1 MMKKILFGVLFLGLI
16 FLVGC
21 EPTEEVTEPQDNP
34 SITVS
39 EETFEVFVDQQ
50 KELTITVSETTS
62 TYEYVIGDETVVS
75 VDGDSFTGLK
85 VGSTTVTVR
94 LVDLPEITKTITI
107 TVKAKPMLI
116 AIGIEGSQEMELD
129 TTQVL
134 LAVASPLGADGDVEW
149 SVSDDTIISISATG
163 EITALEFGTV
173 TITAQ
178 SKTNSRIKGTIIIE
192 VVKPS
197 PTEVSVTGEEE
208 VAVEKKITLAA
219 AVFPVEAAQEVIWTV
234 DNTMVASIDDLGV
247 LTGLRTGVVVVTA
260 ATVAK
265 GTVLGTF
272 TVTVTGPDYIEVR
285 AAEDTGIMEVD
296 QEITMDVNV
305 YPLELAD
312 KSVTWSSSNP
322 EIATVSENGEVTAI
336 AVGSVVISATLN
348 ANSEIVGTYG
358 LSVLPKT
365 QNVDPLE
372 FVLRANT
379 PEPFIQEIVTY
390 GANDYNVGGA
400 NVRATIISSVS
411 KLFGAEHEVRTV
423 YMPNYE
429 THSNLAGINYITIHD
444 TGNTSGTSTAQ
455 GHVNFLAGL
464 PGVSWHYTVD
474 ENEIVQHLPDA
485 KRGAHAGN
493 STGNN
498 ESIGI
503 EMAVNF
509 RADHYRT
516 WQRSA
521 RLVAELLVKHNLGL
535 SKVRQH
541 YDWSGKDCPRTLRN
555 AGLYPMFTE
564 LIRFEYERLTTYS
577 EYEFE
582 FISHNTEIVSNEGRV
597 INRPLLTTTV
607 SYTINIT
614 KPGTDYSESV
624 TLHSTIPGRLAY

>member
-1 MMKKILFGVLFLGLI
+1 MKKILFGLLFLGLI

-21 EPTEEVTEPQDNP
+21 EPTEEITEPINEP

-39 EETFEVFVDQQ
+39 EESIEIFVDQEQ
-50 KELTITVSETTS
+50 EMIITVNDSTS
-62 TYEYVIGDETVVS
+62 TYEYTVTDQTVVS
-75 VDGDSFTGLK
+75 VDGDVFTGLK
-85 VGSTTVTVR
+85 AGTTTVIVR
-94 LVDLPEITKTITI
+94 LVDLPEVTKTITI

-116 AIGIEGSQEMELD
+116 GITIEGNVEMELD
-129 TTQVL
+129 TTQTL
-134 LAVASPLGADGDVEW
+134 IAVAAPLGADNTVIW
-149 SVSDDTIISISATG
+149 SVSDESVISITEDGVIA
-163 EITALEFGTV
+163 ALEFGTV

-178 SKTNSRIKGTIIIE
+178 SKSNSRIRGTIEIE

-197 PTEVSVTGEEE
+197 PTEVNVTGESE
-208 VAVEKKITLAA
+208 VMVEKKILLAA
-219 AVFPVEAAQEVIWTV
+219 SVLPIEAAQEVNWSV
-234 DNTMVASIDDLGV
+234 DNTMVASIDELGE

-260 ATVAK
+260 ATKVNN
-265 GTVLGTF
+265 TVLATF
-272 TVTVTGPDYIEVR
+272 TVTVNGPDYIEVR
-285 AAEDTGIMEVD
+285 TETETGVIEVE

-305 YPLELAD
+305 YPLEIVD

-322 EIATVSENGEVTAI
+322 EIASVTQTGDVTAH
-336 AVGSVVISATLN
+336 AVGSVIISATLN

-365 QNVDPLE
+365 QTVDPLE
-372 FVLRANT
+372 FILRANT

-390 GANDYNVGGA
+390 GANDYEVGGA

-411 KLFGAEHEVRTV
+411 KLFGADHEVRV
-423 YMPNYE
+423 EYMPKYD

-444 TGNTSGTSTAQ
+444 TGNTSGTATAQ
-455 GHVNFLAGL
+455 GHVNFLASL

-474 ENEIVQHLPDA
+474 EKEIVQHLPDA

-541 YDWSGKDCPRTLRN
+541 NDWSGKDCPRTLRN

-582 FISHNTEIVSNEGRV
+582 FISHNTEIVSHEGRV

-607 SYTINIT
+607 SYTVNVT
-614 KPGTDYSESV
+614 KPGTDYSESI
-624 TLHSTIPGRLAY
+624 TLYSTIPGRLAY

>member
-1 MMKKILFGVLFLGLI
+1 MKKILFGLLFLGLI

-21 EPTEEVTEPQDNP
+21 EPTEEITEPQEEP

-39 EETFEVFVDQQ
+39 EESIEIFVDQE
-50 KELTITVSETTS
+50 KEMTVTVSESTS
-62 TYEYVIGDETVVS
+62 TYEYTITDQTVVS
-75 VDGDSFTGLK
+75 VDGDVFTGLK
-85 VGSTTVTVR
+85 AGTTTVIVK
-94 LVDLPEITKTITI
+94 LVDAPEVTKTFTI
-107 TVKAKPMLI
+107 TVKAKPMLVSI
-116 AIGIEGSQEMELD
+116 TIDGNVEMELD
-129 TTQVL
+129 TTQTL
-134 LAVASPLGADGDVEW
+134 TAVVAPLGADKDVEW
-149 SVSDDTIISISATG
+149 SVSDETVISITEDG
-163 EITALEFGTV
+163 VITALEFGTV
-173 TITAQ
+173 VIIAQ
-178 SKTNSRIKGTIIIE
+178 SKSNSRIRGTIEIE

-197 PTEVSVTGEEE
+197 PTEVSVTGESA
-208 VAVEKKITLAA
+208 VLVEKKILLAA
-219 AVFPVEAAQEVIWTV
+219 AVLPIEAAQEVNWSV
-234 DNTMVASIDDLGV
+234 DNAMVASIDALGE

-260 ATVAK
+260 ATKVNN
-265 GTVLGTF
+265 TVLGTF
-272 TVTVTGPDYIEVR
+272 TVTVNGPDYIEVR
-285 AAEDTGIMEVD
+285 AENETGVMEVE

-322 EIATVSENGEVTAI
+322 EIATVSQTGEVTAL
-336 AVGSVVISATLN
+336 AVGSVLISATLN
-348 ANSEIVGTYG
+348 ANSEIIGTYG

-365 QNVDPLE
+365 QAVDPLE
-372 FVLRANT
+372 FILRANT

-390 GANDYNVGGA
+390 GANDYEVGGA

-411 KLFGAEHEVRTV
+411 KLFGADHEVRV
-423 YMPNYE
+423 EYMPNYAN
-429 THSNLAGINYITIHD
+429 HSNLAGINYITIHD
-444 TGNTSGTSTAQ
+444 TGNTSGTATAQ
-455 GHVNFLAGL
+455 GHVNFLASL

-474 ENEIVQHLPDA
+474 EKEIVQHLPDA
-485 KRGAHAGN
+485 KRGSHAGN

-535 SKVRQH
+535 NKVRQH
-541 YDWSGKDCPRTLRN
+541 NDWSGKDCPRTLRN

-607 SYTINIT
+607 SYTVNVT
-614 KPGTDYSESV
+614 KPGTDYSESI
-624 TLHSTIPGRLAY
+624 TLYSTIPGRLAY